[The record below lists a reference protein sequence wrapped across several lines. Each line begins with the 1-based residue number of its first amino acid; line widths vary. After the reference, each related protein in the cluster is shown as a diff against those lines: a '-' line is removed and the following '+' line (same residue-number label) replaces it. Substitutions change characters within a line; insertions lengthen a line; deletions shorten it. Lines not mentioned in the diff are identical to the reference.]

1 MKIAREIADVFEP
14 EMESAIDSLD
24 RVLRP
29 ARTRENLEAI
39 ITAKLE
45 PVRDAFAGLVGTA
58 QRIAFEDA
66 GLHNSDWQA
75 DPHDVLQLTLPEAIK
90 ALALFEEEE

>member
-1 MKIAREIADVFEP
+1 MKLAKQIAEEHYRGSGKAYD
-14 EMESAIDSLD
+14 MSRGML
-24 RVLRP
+24 
-29 ARTRENLEAI
+29 ENIVAE
-39 ITAKLE
+39 KLE
-45 PVRDAFAGLVGTA
+45 PVKKAFAGLVGTA